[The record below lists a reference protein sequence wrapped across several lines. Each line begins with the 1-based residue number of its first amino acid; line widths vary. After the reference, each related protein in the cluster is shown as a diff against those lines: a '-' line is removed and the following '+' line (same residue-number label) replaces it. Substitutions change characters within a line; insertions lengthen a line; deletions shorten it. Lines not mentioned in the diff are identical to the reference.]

1 LIYFFAARPTGLDA
15 IIAGDMRMAEKHD
28 HSAFLRH
35 LARGEDVASLMSDRM
50 LAREEGVRAAAS
62 METTAAA
69 AAAPPP
75 DVRGAFEAASAG
87 RPLSPAQQFA
97 AEAII
102 YPELRPAIDV
112 VNDSYGP
119 VTHHLWTKLS
129 TDTGIKSRLET
140 AIRSVGRI
148 ELPGGPLP
156 YAGTGFVVGP
166 SRIMTNR
173 HVAEIFALGLGDRSL
188 TFREGISAGFDL
200 KRERGGDQG
209 VVLTVRRV
217 VMIHPYWDCAVIE
230 VEGLPAT
237 ALPLTLSAVP
247 AGDLKTR
254 EVAVIGYPA
263 FDPRNPAEVQ
273 DDLFGGVFRVK
284 RLQPGVL
291 SDVSDIA
298 SFGKMVPAV
307 VHDAS
312 TLGGN
317 SGSCLVELASGQV
330 LGLHF
335 GGAYRDRNY
344 AVPAAALGADR
355 RVRDLGLNFD
365 GPPPGGDPPWKQWWQ
380 QADSGETI
388 VPDRPA
394 PASKQ
399 PQPQPKPAPS
409 GVAAGGGSSGAST
422 VATNG
427 DGSVTLTIPLQI
439 TVRLGGGAA
448 VVSEAVAPETAA
460 GETSE
465 KLVMPFR
472 DEDFSGREGYKPDFL
487 AQDGDAAALA
497 VPPPAPADASVLAK
511 TKDGKRRL
519 DYQNFSIAMHA
530 ERRLALFTASN
541 VTAEA
546 ALKRPDKRKTY
557 TRAALSGLGATDQEQ
572 WFTDPRLDE
581 ALQIPD
587 YFYTRDDGAFDKG
600 HIVRRDDVAWG
611 ETYEDLRR
619 ANGDT
624 YHVTNCSPQ
633 VAPFNR
639 SAMGVDN
646 WGDFEN
652 TVLSQAASER
662 LCVFAGPVL
671 DPADATFLGR
681 DAPRSRIRVKIPS
694 RFWKVV
700 VARVEDGLAAFAVML
715 EQNLSK
721 MPKAPKEGEEFVMPD
736 EFQKSVVPLKDI
748 EDWTGLVFAPALHDV
763 DQYDTIRGGEAAAR
777 SGARRGRVRKPK

>member
-1 LIYFFAARPTGLDA
+1 MPDKL
-15 IIAGDMRMAEKHD
+15 D

-35 LARGEDVASLMSDRM
+35 LVRGQDLSGLITDRM
-50 LAREEGVRAAAS
+50 LEREEGVRAAAADTES
-62 METTAAA
+62 AAM
-69 AAAPPP
+69 PP
-75 DVRGAFEAASAG
+75 DVRGAFETAARG
-87 RPLSPAQQFA
+87 EPLSPAQQFA
-97 AEAII
+97 TEAII
-102 YPELRPAIDV
+102 LPELRPAIDV
-112 VNDSYGP
+112 INDSYAP
-119 VTHHLWTKLS
+119 VTHPLWTKLS
-129 TDTGIKSRLET
+129 TDAGIKARLET

-148 ELPGGPLP
+148 ELPNGPLP
-156 YAGTGFVVGP
+156 YAGTGFVVGQ
-166 SRIMTNR
+166 RQIMTNR
-173 HVAEIFALGLGDRSL
+173 HVAEIFTRGLGDRSL
-188 TFREGISAGFDL
+188 VFKQGLSAGFDL
-200 KRERGGDQG
+200 KRERGSVQG
-209 VVLTVRRV
+209 VTLTVVRV
-217 VMIHPYWDCAVIE
+217 LMIHPYWDCAVIE
-230 VEGLPAT
+230 VDALPAT
-237 ALPLTLSAVP
+237 AQPLTLSAVP
-247 AGDLKTR
+247 APELRER

-263 FDPRNPAEVQ
+263 FDPRNPAAVQ

-291 SDVSDIA
+291 SSVFDTA

-344 AVPAAALGADR
+344 AVPASALGSDP
-355 RVRDLGLNFD
+355 RVRGLGLKFE
-365 GPPPGGDPPWKQWWQ
+365 GPPPTIDPPWASWWQ
-380 QADSGETI
+380 RAENSEAI
-388 VPDRPA
+388 APDRPA
-394 PASKQ
+394 PASSVK
-399 PQPQPKPAPS
+399 PKPASAP
-409 GVAAGGGSSGAST
+409 AAAVTGGNGGGAVVST
-422 VATNG
+422 AA
-427 DGSVTLTIPLQI
+427 DGSVNLTIPLHV
-439 TVRLGGGAA
+439 TVRLGGAPP
-448 VVSEAVAPETAA
+448 VVAETVSAEPA
-460 GETSE
+460 TAEITE

-472 DEDFSGREGYKPDFL
+472 DENFSDRPGYNENFL
-487 AQDGDAAALA
+487 KQSGESAAVAVPMPEVRDPSALA
-497 VPPPAPADASVLAK
+497 R
-511 TKDGKRRL
+511 TKQGKDRL
-519 DYQNFSIAMHA
+519 DYQNFSIKIHA
-530 ERRLALFTASN
+530 NRRLALFTASN
-541 VTAEA
+541 VTAES
-546 ALKRPDKRKTY
+546 ALRRPDKGKKY
-557 TRAALSGLGATDQEQ
+557 TRAALSGLGENDQEQ
-572 WFTDPRLDE
+572 WFLDPRLDDE
-581 ALQIPD
+581 LQIPD

-611 ETYEDLRR
+611 ETYDDLRR

-652 TVLSQAASER
+652 TVLAQAASER

-671 DPADATFLGR
+671 DPDDDTFLGR

-721 MPKAPKEGEEFVMPD
+721 MPKAPPEGEEFVMPD
-736 EFQKSVVPLKDI
+736 EFLKSVVPLKDV
-748 EDWTGLVFAPALHDV
+748 EDWTGLTFAPALHQA

-777 SGARRGRVRKPK
+777 SGARRGRVRKTKT